1 MSAYAT
7 AANYKAVVGMTD
19 ATKDAQITLDLLAVS
34 RYIDGK
40 MRRTFNKDTAATSR
54 IYIVDTAADY
64 LWIDD
69 ISTTPT
75 SVEVDTDEDGTYA
88 TSLAA
93 TDYEM
98 LPHNAAKE
106 PEARPFT
113 KIKLLPWN
121 DELLEFPAN
130 QRVRVTGLF
139 GWPAVPE
146 AIKTATIH
154 ITAILR
160 LETPRATRRI
170 AELGDTIEASDA
182 AQYIIDKLMH
192 NYQQARPV

>member
-98 LPHNAAKE
+98 LPRNAAKE

-139 GWPAVPE
+139 GWPAVPQ
-146 AIKTATIH
+146 AIKTATIQ

-192 NYQQARPV
+192 DYQQARPV